1 MMIDPKQIF
10 LRLTWIVTLTIQAY
24 FRRIY
29 MELDCSQSSIFL
41 SDCQDRAL
49 CVTRYGLHYECQNY
63 LGGGGGLGGSPPPP
77 RAIIPDTRPLVSFE
91 NQDGHR

>member
-1 MMIDPKQIF
+1 
-10 LRLTWIVTLTIQAY
+10 
-24 FRRIY
+24 

>member
-1 MMIDPKQIF
+1 MIDPKQIF
-10 LRLTWIVTLTIQAY
+10 LRLAWIVALTIQAY

-49 CVTRYGLHYECQNY
+49 CVTRYGLHYECQIY
-63 LGGGGGLGGSPPPP
+63 FGGGAVWEEAPPPP